1 MKSNEI
7 VKIYGTDYK
16 EMTKKLLSVCN
27 LAGMMDARGL
37 SQDAL
42 IGIKP
47 NLVTCSPAEYGA
59 TTHPEIIAGIIE
71 YLKENGHLNMVI
83 IEGSWVG
90 DKTQEAFLYCGYEN
104 LSRKYGV
111 ELFDT
116 QKDSSFKADCAGM
129 ELSIC
134 NRVKDIDFL
143 INVPVLKGH
152 CQTKMTCALKNMKG
166 LIPNSEKRRFHR
178 MGLHSPIAHLNTFI
192 HQDFIVIDNICG
204 DPDFEEG
211 GNPVIRNCICASIDP
226 VLTDAFACCELGI
239 PLSTV
244 PYVTMSEALGVG
256 STEGMNI
263 ITIGNDPD
271 GENSGPLRHV
281 LDVSYAVEDSDTC
294 SACYAELTGALMRL
308 KEEGLLEKLNA
319 KIGIG
324 QGMKERTGPLGV
336 GNCTRRFSVCIP
348 GCPPCG
354 EEIYN
359 GIRDYIERAENNK
372 KP

>member
-37 SQDAL
+37 SRDAP

-111 ELFDT
+111 DLFDT

-166 LIPNSEKRRFHR
+166 LIPNSEKRHFHQ
-178 MGLHSPIAHLNTFI
+178 MGLHKPIAHLNTYI
-192 HQDFIVIDNICG
+192 HQDFIVVDHICG
-204 DPDFEEG
+204 DPYFEEG
-211 GNPVIRNCICASIDP
+211 GSPLVKNCIFAATDP
-226 VLTDAFACCELGI
+226 VLTDTHACSELGI
-239 PLSTV
+239 SKEEV
-244 PYVTMSEALGVG
+244 PYVVMSERLHVG
-256 STEGMNI
+256 RAVEPEISI
-263 ITIGNDPD
+263 I
-271 GENSGPLRHV
+271 GESRAYEENGPV
-281 LDVSYAVEDSDTC
+281 KKILDVSYAVDDSDTC
-294 SACYAELTGALMRL
+294 SACYAELTGALIRL
-308 KEEGLLEKLNA
+308 QEEGLLSELDV

-324 QGMKERTGPLGV
+324 QGMRGRKGVLGV
-336 GNCTRRFSVCIP
+336 GNCTKDFLENIP
-348 GCPPCG
+348 GCPPG
-354 EEIYN
+354 EEDIYL
-359 GIRDYIERAENNK
+359 GLKKYIEK
-372 KP
+372 SK